1 VWAPWRE
8 VRAPEAVCCAVT
20 FTAASGAGNA
30 VARLRVVRA
39 PEGSGLRAG
48 SVLGTAPGEIRLPDV
63 AGTYQVRVE
72 TEGFEPGLVA
82 FRVPRDRVVTL
93 PIPRR

>member
-1 VWAPWRE
+1 
-8 VRAPEAVCCAVT
+8 
-20 FTAASGAGNA
+20 
-30 VARLRVVRA
+30 
-39 PEGSGLRAG
+39 
-48 SVLGTAPGEIRLPDV
+48 VLGTAPGEIRLPDV
-63 AGTYQVRVE
+63 AGTYQVWVE